1 MTTFNLSSVIP
12 SLRRTP
18 RRPMVA
24 IPEDHP
30 HRRERA
36 RRVLNVVVASIGLIV
51 AAPVMLLIA
60 IAIKLTDRS
69 GPVLYRQTR
78 VGLCLRAS
86 QGGNF
91 RRKQD
96 LGGRP
101 FTIYKFR
108 TMRAARPGEEVQVWA
123 SENDPRITRLGTF
136 LRKTRLDELPQ
147 LWNVLRGDM
156 NVVGPRPEQPE
167 IFQTLRTDV
176 QQYAARQQV
185 RPGITGLAQITLR
198 YDTCVDD
205 VRKKVEADLT
215 YIERQSLVEDLKIM
229 ALTAPVMLFR
239 KGSR

>member
-1 MTTFNLSSVIP
+1 
-12 SLRRTP
+12 
-18 RRPMVA
+18 
-24 IPEDHP
+24 
-30 HRRERA
+30 
-36 RRVLNVVVASIGLIV
+36 
-51 AAPVMLLIA
+51 
-60 IAIKLTDRS
+60 
-69 GPVLYRQTR
+69 
-78 VGLCLRAS
+78 
-86 QGGNF
+86 
-91 RRKQD
+91 
-96 LGGRP
+96 

-156 NVVGPRPEQPE
+156 NVVGPRPEQPA

-176 QQYAARQQV
+176 QQYAARQRV

-215 YIERQSLVEDLKIM
+215 YIERQSLVQDLKIM

>member
-1 MTTFNLSSVIP
+1 MTTYNHATAIP
-12 SLRRTP
+12 TFRRITTP
-18 RRPMVA
+18 AAA

-30 HRRERA
+30 HRYERA
-36 RRVLNVVVASIGLIV
+36 RRVLNLAVAAIGLIIT
-51 AAPVMLLIA
+51 APVMLLIA

-78 VGLCLRAS
+78 IGLCLRSS
-86 QGGNF
+86 QGGHY

-108 TMRAARPGEEVQVWA
+108 TMRASRPGEEKQVWA
-123 SENDPRITRLGTF
+123 AENDPRITRLGRF

-147 LWNVLRGDM
+147 LWNVLKGDM

-167 IFQTLRTDV
+167 IFQTLRNDV
-176 QQYAARQQV
+176 QNYAFRQRV

-198 YDTCVDD
+198 YDTCLDD
-205 VRKKVEADLT
+205 VRKKVEADLA
-215 YIERQSLVEDLKIM
+215 YIERQSLVEDLRIM

-239 KGSR
+239 RGSR